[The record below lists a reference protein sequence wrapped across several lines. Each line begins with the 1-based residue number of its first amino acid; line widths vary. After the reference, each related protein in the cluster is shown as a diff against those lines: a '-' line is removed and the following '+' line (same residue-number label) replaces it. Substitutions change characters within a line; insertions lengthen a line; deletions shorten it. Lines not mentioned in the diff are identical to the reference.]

1 MKTVAPAADTA
12 AGAAASTTR
21 EERNPANMKR
31 IVITDYEFDSI
42 NLEQSVA
49 QAHGIQLE
57 RAYCKTE
64 DDVLKYASEADGI
77 IVQYAPI
84 TERVIKGLPRLKA
97 IGRYGVGVDN
107 INLDAAT
114 ERGISVSNVPDYGVE
129 DVSDHA
135 IALALT
141 LARGIPDLD
150 RGVRSG
156 RNALSTVRPLHRFS
170 AQTFGV
176 VGLGLIGAA
185 TAAKAKALG
194 YRTLGYD
201 PLHTPGTTTNE
212 GIQVVSFEDLLA
224 ECDVVSLHVPLNKH
238 TRHLINTQTLGQFKE
253 GATLI
258 NTCRGAVVDS
268 DALVQALKAGRI
280 RAAGLDVFEEEPL
293 PLNSALLDLD
303 RVVLTPHTAW
313 YTEESNAELKRRT
326 AENVIEVCL
335 GRPPRNI
342 LNPEV
347 LISC

>member
-1 MKTVAPAADTA
+1 MQ
-12 AGAAASTTR
+12 
-21 EERNPANMKR
+21 R
-31 IVITDYEFDSI
+31 IVITDYEFESI
-42 NLEQSVA
+42 DQEQSVA
-49 QAHGIQLE
+49 EAHGIELK

-64 DDVLKYASEADGI
+64 EDVLDCASGADGI

-84 TERVIKGLPRLKA
+84 TESVIAGLPRLKA

-107 INLDAAT
+107 IDLEAAT
-114 ERGISVSNVPDYGVE
+114 KHGIAVSNVPDYGVE

-156 RNALSTVRPLHRFS
+156 RNALPSVQPLHRFS
-170 AQTFGV
+170 SQTFGV

-185 TAAKAKALG
+185 TAVKAKALG

-201 PLHTPGTTTNE
+201 PLHTPGTTTKE

-224 ECDVVSLHVPLNKH
+224 GSDVVSLHVPLNRH
-238 TRHLINTQTLGQFKE
+238 TRHMINAQTLGQFKE
-253 GATLI
+253 GSTLI

-268 DALVQALKAGRI
+268 GALVEALKAGRI

-293 PLNSALLDLD
+293 PLNSTLLDLD

-326 AENVIEVCL
+326 AENVVEACL
-335 GRPPRNI
+335 GRSPRNI

-347 LISC
+347 FISC

>member
-1 MKTVAPAADTA
+1 
-12 AGAAASTTR
+12 
-21 EERNPANMKR
+21 MKR
-31 IVITDYEFDSI
+31 IVITDYELEDI
-42 NLEQSVA
+42 RLEQSVA
-49 QAHGIQLE
+49 EAHGIKLE
-57 RAYCKTE
+57 RADCRTE

-84 TERVIKGLPRLKA
+84 TERVIAGLPGLKA
-97 IGRYGVGVDN
+97 IARYGVGVDN
-107 INLDAAT
+107 IDVEAAT
-114 ERGISVSNVPDYGVE
+114 AYGIAVSNVPDYGVE

-156 RNALSTVRPLHRFS
+156 RNALPVVQPLHRFS
-170 AQTFGV
+170 SQTFGV

-185 TAAKAKALG
+185 TAVKAKALG
-194 YRTLGYD
+194 YRALGYD
-201 PLHTPGTTTNE
+201 PLHTPGTTTKD
-212 GIQVVSFEDLLA
+212 GIQVVSFDALLA
-224 ECDVVSLHVPLNKH
+224 ESDVVSLHVPLNKH
-238 TRHLINTQTLGQFKE
+238 TRHMINNQTLRQFKP
-253 GATLI
+253 GATLV
-258 NTCRGAVVDS
+258 NTCRGGVVDTEALV
-268 DALVQALKAGRI
+268 DALKSGLI

-335 GRPPRNI
+335 GRRPRNI

-347 LISC
+347 LV